1 MRDDDVLAVV
11 AGPAVQLHAAA
22 TQQQAL
28 DVHLAGGGGAELVA
42 CGGEGEA
49 KETDRALLGIH
60 VYSLVPRLLGG
71 K

>member
-22 TQQQAL
+22 AQEQAL

-42 CGGEGEA
+42 CGGGGGGRREG
-49 KETDRALLGIH
+49 DR
-60 VYSLVPRLLGG
+60 
-71 K
+71 